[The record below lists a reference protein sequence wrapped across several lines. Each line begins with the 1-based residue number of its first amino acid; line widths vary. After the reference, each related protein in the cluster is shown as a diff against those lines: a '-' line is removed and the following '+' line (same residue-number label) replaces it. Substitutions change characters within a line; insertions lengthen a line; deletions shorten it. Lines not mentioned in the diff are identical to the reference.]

1 MASEKAGVQVSI
13 RIRPLNGREA
23 NTPSIIQVKNN
34 QLNIRDPE
42 KSNIKTTFNYDHIFN
57 IDATQ
62 EDIFDVI
69 GESLIDNAYKG
80 YNCCVFAYGQT
91 GCFAVQ
97 TPILMYNQEIKFVED
112 IRVGDVIMGDD
123 QTPRIV
129 QKLFNGYQPMYKIK
143 SLGYGLPDY
152 IVNQDHIMI
161 LNEFNELRETPL
173 VRLQLGEIYIGAYL
187 DADGKIKP
195 YPFEVILHS
204 MNDEYFGFMLDGN
217 HRFQHA
223 SGIILRNSGKSHTM
237 TGQPIQQGQKDQRG
251 LIPRVCQELYNR
263 QTDPNITYKIELSYM
278 EIYSE
283 QVRDLLVKQQKDLR
297 VRQHPELGPYV
308 EGLTQLLVRDYESI
322 EKLIEQGSKER
333 IVAATKMNAQSS
345 RSHAIL
351 VLHFTQISNE
361 YGKTKELISKINLV
375 DLAGSERVDSSGVT
389 GINFK
394 EAIDINKSLS
404 TLGIVINK
412 LAAAANKN
420 SPSIKTSRLGA
431 QKDFIPFRDSVLTWI
446 LKESLGGNSK
456 TVMVANVSPSSL
468 NYNETLNTLR
478 YAANA
483 KQIVNN
489 VKINEDT
496 NNKIII
502 MLKKEIERLRSQ
514 IALGGVLSEQIKQ
527 TEELQHLEELHRQR
541 EKTWAQKEEES
552 QEAISAIKQEYA
564 NKLGQVE
571 QEYATKQTEFEQ
583 TRIVGAATKLG
594 EYYETR
600 LESKLQEIQKAADA
614 RIQEIQQAAEYK
626 IQEIQKS
633 AESKCE
639 MLNIQ
644 IRQFRT
650 ERDILRKQLQQ
661 LQAHIK
667 SQNQQGQL
675 NPGQSNYNNQLNQTS
690 QSNSTSQQGQLN
702 TGQLNQ
708 SQTINELQDQ
718 INGKK
723 NELLEIE
730 KTYTIIHEK
739 IHHLESQL
747 NTAIRNTK
755 EKLKNPTIEDLLNI
769 KSEFYSIFSDLT

>member
-1 MASEKAGVQVSI
+1 MTSEKAGVQVSI
-13 RIRPLNGREA
+13 RIRPLNSREA

-42 KSNIKTTFNYDHIFN
+42 KSNTKNTFVYDHIFN
-57 IDATQ
+57 TDATQ

-91 GCFAVQ
+91 GCFAAQ

-129 QKLFNGYQPMYKIK
+129 QKLFYGYQPMYKIK
-143 SLGYGLPDY
+143 SLSQSLPDY
-152 IVNQDHIMI
+152 IVNQDHIMV
-161 LNEFNELRETPL
+161 LNEFNQLRETPL
-173 VRLQLGEIYIGAYL
+173 IRLQLGEIYIGAYL
-187 DADGKIKP
+187 DANGKIKP
-195 YPFEVILHS
+195 YPFEVVLNS
-204 MNDEYFGFMLDGN
+204 MDDEYFGFMLDGN

-237 TGQPIQQGQKDQRG
+237 TGASQRDQKDQRGITDQRG

-263 QTDPNITYKIELSYM
+263 QKDPNITYKIELSYM

-420 SPSIKTSRLGA
+420 SPSIKTSRLSA

-502 MLKKEIERLRSQ
+502 MLKKEIERLKSQ

-564 NKLGQVE
+564 DKLGQVE
-571 QEYATKQTEFEQ
+571 QEYASKQTEFEQ

-600 LESKLQEIQKAADA
+600 LESKLQEIQKAADV
-614 RIQEIQQAAEYK
+614 RIQEIQQAADNR

-633 AESKCE
+633 SDAKCE

-661 LQAHIK
+661 LQVHIK
-667 SQNQQGQL
+667 SQNQSENPITNSNPISSL
-675 NPGQSNYNNQLNQTS
+675 NQYGTSNQLQ
-690 QSNSTSQQGQLN
+690 QS
-702 TGQLNQ
+702 
-708 SQTINELQDQ
+708 INDLQEQ

-747 NTAIRNTK
+747 NIAIQNTK

-769 KSEFYSIFSDLT
+769 KSGFYSIFSDLT